1 LVESSVH
8 AWLFNFMIL
17 TLCKFYASMANMR

>member
-1 LVESSVH
+1 VH